1 MMIDYLTNR
10 GTDKITNNLSDGNS
24 EDYEMNYENICV
36 LKYQSLIISLI
47 IIMILFLWRMI
58 MINDNS

>member
-1 MMIDYLTNR
+1 MIDYYLTNI

-47 IIMILFLWRMI
+47 LFLWRMI